1 MGKIQKIKE
10 QRRIE
15 KEEDLLRGKSR
26 KKRGIIIAVCLILL
40 VSAYFS
46 WKFLYPE
53 EAKVAVLETNYGT
66 IKFRLL
72 EELAPKTVENFET
85 LANQGFYDGVKFH
98 RVIKDFMI
106 QTGDP
111 NSKDNDWSDDGFGGP
126 GYFFEDEINSK
137 LLVRGTVAMANN
149 SVEDTNGSQFFIV
162 TAESTPWLDGKHT
175 VFGEVVEGMDV
186 VDAIESVETNEND
199 HPMTDVI
206 MNKVYVEETRI

>member
-26 KKRGIIIAVCLILL
+26 KKKGIIILACFILL
-40 VSAYFS
+40 ASAYFG
-46 WKFLYPE
+46 WKFFYPE

-66 IKFRLL
+66 IKFRLF
-72 EELAPKTVENFET
+72 EELAPKTIENFET
-85 LANQGFYDGVKFH
+85 LVSQGFYDGVKFH

-126 GYFFEDEINSK
+126 GYYFEDEINSK
-137 LLVRGTVAMANN
+137 LLVRGAVAMAN
-149 SVEDTNGSQFFIV
+149 SGEDTNGSQFFIV
-162 TAESTPWLDGKHT
+162 TAENTSWLDGKHT

-186 VDAIESVETNEND
+186 VDAIESVETDGND
-199 HPMTDVI
+199 HPVTDVI
-206 MNKVYVEETRI
+206 MNKVHVEETRI

>member
-10 QRRIE
+10 QRKIK
-15 KEEDLLRGKSR
+15 KEEDFLREKSR
-26 KKRGIIIAVCLILL
+26 KEKGIIIAVCLILM

-53 EAKVAVLETNYGT
+53 EVKVAVLETNYGT
-66 IKFRLL
+66 IKLKLF
-72 EELAPKTVENFET
+72 EELAPKTVGNFET

-111 NSKDNDWSDDGFGGP
+111 NSKDNDWSDDGYGGP
-126 GYFFEDEINSK
+126 GYAFEDEINSK
-137 LLVRGTVAMANN
+137 LLVRGVVAMAN
-149 SVEDTNGSQFFIV
+149 SGEDTNGSQFFVV

-175 VFGEVVEGMDV
+175 VFGEVMEGMDV

-199 HPMTDVI
+199 HPVTDVI
-206 MNKVYVEETRI
+206 INKVYIKETRI

>member
-26 KKRGIIIAVCLILL
+26 KKKGIIILACFILL
-40 VSAYFS
+40 ASAYFG
-46 WKFLYPE
+46 WKFFYPE

-66 IKFRLL
+66 IKFRLF
-72 EELAPKTVENFET
+72 EELAPKTIENFET
-85 LANQGFYDGVKFH
+85 LVSQGFYDGVKFH
-98 RVIKDFMI
+98 RVIKDFII

-126 GYFFEDEINSK
+126 GYYFEDEINSK
-137 LLVRGTVAMANN
+137 LLVRGAVAMAN
-149 SVEDTNGSQFFIV
+149 SGEDTNGSQFFIV
-162 TAESTPWLDGKHT
+162 TAENTSWLDGKHT

-186 VDAIESVETNEND
+186 VDAIESVETDGND
-199 HPMTDVI
+199 HPVTDVI
-206 MNKVYVEETRI
+206 MNKVHVEETRI

>member
-26 KKRGIIIAVCLILL
+26 KKKGIIILACFILL
-40 VSAYFS
+40 VSAYFG
-46 WKFLYPE
+46 WKFFYPE

-66 IKFRLL
+66 IKFRLF
-72 EELAPKTVENFET
+72 EEMAPKTIENFET

-98 RVIKDFMI
+98 RAIKDFMI

-111 NSKDNDWSDDGFGGP
+111 NSKDDDWSDDGFGGP
-126 GYFFEDEINSK
+126 GYAFEDEINSK
-137 LLVRGTVAMANN
+137 LLVRGAVAMAN
-149 SVEDTNGSQFFIV
+149 SGEDTNGSQFFIV
-162 TAESTPWLDGKHT
+162 TAESTSWLDGKHT

-186 VDAIESVETNEND
+186 VDAIESVETDGND
-199 HPMTDVI
+199 HPVTDVI

>member
-26 KKRGIIIAVCLILL
+26 KKKGIIILACFILL
-40 VSAYFS
+40 ASAYFG
-46 WKFLYPE
+46 WKFFYPE

-66 IKFRLL
+66 IKFRLF
-72 EELAPKTVENFET
+72 EELAPKTIENFET
-85 LANQGFYDGVKFH
+85 LASQGFYDGVKFH
-98 RVIKDFMI
+98 RVIKDFII

-126 GYFFEDEINSK
+126 GYYFEDEINSK
-137 LLVRGTVAMANN
+137 LLVRGAVAMAN
-149 SVEDTNGSQFFIV
+149 SGEDTNGSQFFIV
-162 TAESTPWLDGKHT
+162 TAENTSWLDGKHT

-186 VDAIESVETNEND
+186 VDAIESVETDGND
-199 HPMTDVI
+199 HPVTDVI
-206 MNKVYVEETRI
+206 MNKVHVEETRI

>member
-26 KKRGIIIAVCLILL
+26 KKKGIIILACFILL
-40 VSAYFS
+40 ASAYFG
-46 WKFLYPE
+46 WKFFYPE

-66 IKFRLL
+66 IKFRLF
-72 EELAPKTVENFET
+72 EELAPKTIENFET
-85 LANQGFYDGVKFH
+85 LVSQGFYDGVKFH
-98 RVIKDFMI
+98 RVIKDFII

-126 GYFFEDEINSK
+126 GYYFEDEINSK
-137 LLVRGTVAMANN
+137 LLVRGAVAMAN
-149 SVEDTNGSQFFIV
+149 SGEDTNGSQFFIV
-162 TAESTPWLDGKHT
+162 TAESTSWLDGKHT

-186 VDAIESVETNEND
+186 VDAIESVETDGND
-199 HPMTDVI
+199 HPVTDVI
-206 MNKVYVEETRI
+206 MNKVHVEETRI